1 MDTLFS
7 VLGQHLHRYLLPL
20 GEEGRKS
27 ATDSTTTGRI
37 KSNSPSIN
45 TFRFPISFTSW
56 WKYCAAGMQ
65 WSNKKN
71 WNWGKTDWNVFYW
84 ETQRT
89 YWSKRCEC
97 QQELAKCLASFSH
110 LRILTNKALTKIKEI
125 VWICSFKKMTIQ
137 DLFNMSFSELSW
149 SWEQGWYQEL
159 GKHKNT
165 KVREKLTKKR
175 VKN

>member
-1 MDTLFS
+1 MDTLCS
-7 VLGQHLHRYLLPL
+7 VLGQHLHRYLLSL

-71 WNWGKTDWNVFYW
+71 WNWGKTDWIVFCW

-110 LRILTNKALTKIKEI
+110 LRILTNKALTKIKEN
-125 VWICSFKKMTIQ
+125 CLNMFFEKKMTIQ
-137 DLFNMSFSELSW
+137 DLSNVFFRTLLELRTRMVSRTW
-149 SWEQGWYQEL
+149 KTQEHQGK
-159 GKHKNT
+159 GKID
-165 KVREKLTKKR
+165 KKR